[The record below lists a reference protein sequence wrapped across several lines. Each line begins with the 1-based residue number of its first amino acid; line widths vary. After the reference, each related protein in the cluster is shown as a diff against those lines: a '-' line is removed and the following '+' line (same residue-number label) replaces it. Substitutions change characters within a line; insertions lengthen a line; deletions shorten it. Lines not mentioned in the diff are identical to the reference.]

1 MSINNLNQKL
11 TELRQIKDSLSYLF
25 KEEFQT
31 DIEFQTFRSNH
42 LQDFDKYKITVK
54 EIKEIEWQLMSPQQR
69 KEYLEE
75 QQKIKEKY
83 ADD

>member
-31 DIEFQTFRSNH
+31 DIEFQTFRSKH

-54 EIKEIEWQLMSPQQR
+54 EIKELEWQLMSPQQR

>member
-1 MSINNLNQKL
+1 MGSINQKL
-11 TELRQIKDSLSYLF
+11 ESLKLERDSLLNKHLNIHFDNEDEGRKYIQDNKAELTRLNELF
-25 KEEFQT
+25 
-31 DIEFQTFRSNH
+31 
-42 LQDFDKYKITVK
+42 K
-54 EIKEIEWQLMSPQQR
+54 EIKELEWQLMSPQQR